1 MKGFAEVGVG
11 EMGDLAPVM
20 CMTPVMCTSLDKTS
34 GRQKAHTAVD
44 LQREALPLEPGQER

>member
-34 GRQKAHTAVD
+34 GRQKAHTSVH
-44 LQREALPLEPGQER
+44 LQREALPLELGQER